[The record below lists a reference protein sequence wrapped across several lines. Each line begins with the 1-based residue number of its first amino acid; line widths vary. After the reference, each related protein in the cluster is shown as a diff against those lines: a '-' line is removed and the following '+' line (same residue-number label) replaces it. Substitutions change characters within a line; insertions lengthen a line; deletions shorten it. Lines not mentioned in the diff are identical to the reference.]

1 METVRQTESQRR
13 DQRYGRVMC
22 ERSKQMLIQEM
33 SNGSLL
39 AVGKATRHTD
49 SKIIQEDS
57 ETSQRTRME
66 EGRRERECK
75 GYLKLREFNVHT
87 AGL

>member
-1 METVRQTESQRR
+1 METIRQTESQRR

-22 ERSKQMLIQEM
+22 ERSKQMQIQEM

-49 SKIIQEDS
+49 SKIIQDS